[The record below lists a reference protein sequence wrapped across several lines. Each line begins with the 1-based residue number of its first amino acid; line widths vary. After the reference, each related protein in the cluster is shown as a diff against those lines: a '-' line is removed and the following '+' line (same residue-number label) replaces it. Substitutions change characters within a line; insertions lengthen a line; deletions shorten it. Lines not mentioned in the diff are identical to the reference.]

1 MTQSFLF
8 ISVERAIFPDVKQSM
23 MITEINNLYI
33 PATEVGVSES
43 LIMIEE
49 IETDKILI
57 NNRINGCN
65 SIGGLFEL
73 AIVPPKCV
81 TIPVHRIV

>member
-1 MTQSFLF
+1 
-8 ISVERAIFPDVKQSM
+8 M

-57 NNRINGCN
+57 NNRING
-65 SIGGLFEL
+65 
-73 AIVPPKCV
+73 
-81 TIPVHRIV
+81 

>member
-1 MTQSFLF
+1 MAQSFLF
-8 ISVERAIFPDVKQSM
+8 ISAERAIFPDVKQSM

-33 PATEVGVSES
+33 PATEVGVSDS

-57 NNRINGCN
+57 NNRING
-65 SIGGLFEL
+65 
-73 AIVPPKCV
+73 
-81 TIPVHRIV
+81 